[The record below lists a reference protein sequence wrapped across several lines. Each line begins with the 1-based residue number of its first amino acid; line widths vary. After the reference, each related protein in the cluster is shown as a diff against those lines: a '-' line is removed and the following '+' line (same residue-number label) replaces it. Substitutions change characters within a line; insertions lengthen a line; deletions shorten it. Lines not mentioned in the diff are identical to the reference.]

1 MQYKNS
7 VLPYLLRIMA
17 EYQNRWNIEKMP
29 GITIDIMILKSDN
42 IRNYGGKITIE
53 IDVKWYDFDMILKSS
68 KNRCILPSQYRKIEI
83 LKKSDF
89 FGYSETLRRYAIK
102 FWFYNR
108 LQVFF
113 FAFYRIT
120 PGKKQ
125 NTPGIF
131 TFCTIPARA
140 GET

>member
-7 VLPYLLRIMA
+7 VLPYLMPIMA
-17 EYQNRWNIEKMP
+17 ECINRWNIEKMP

-68 KNRCILPSQYRKIEI
+68 KNRCILPSQYRKIEM

-89 FGYSETLRRYAIK
+89 FGYAEILWRYAIK
-102 FWFYNR
+102 NWFYYQFEI
-108 LQVFF
+108 LFLD
-113 FAFYRIT
+113 FYRIT